1 MATSDTEILLDI
13 WDTLKSF
20 IPSKDKMEAA
30 ERIIKIFDE
39 FGISKQDIFEMTEE
53 DKILQTAY
61 DRYFSND
68 EEYDE
73 DDLETESDED

>member
-30 ERIIKIFDE
+30 ERIVKIFDE
-39 FGISKQDIFEMTEE
+39 FGIRKTDICEMTEE

-73 DDLETESDED
+73 DEEWDEYDG